1 MPWLFLP
8 VDQILAH
15 GVADRFVV
23 GIGTLAS
30 GAFHLEVEHVH
41 GIADRHIPRVPV
53 KHAFGMVV
61 PGWHGRRL
69 DFQRFKARR
78 AATDAQSQAAPGVL
92 LRLAGLDK
100 LAVDEALDQS
110 AQHEHLQ
117 LHRWDGAT
125 GQGRVCWSPGPAT
138 DKTPRWGARLKRYA
152 SPLSCWR
159 SARTSSLAASSR
171 TTVSSR

>member
-92 LRLAGLDK
+92 LRLTGLDK
-100 LAVDEALDQS
+100 LTVDEALDQP

-117 LHRWDGAT
+117 LHRLGWRHRA
-125 GQGRVCWSPGPAT
+125 
-138 DKTPRWGARLKRYA
+138 GARMLESRAGDGQDAALGSKTDTVRVA
-152 SPLSCWR
+152 ALL
-159 SARTSSLAASSR
+159 LAQR
-171 TTVSSR
+171 QDQFTGGIQPHHGLE